1 MPRRIARPLVDVVS
15 VRSLLEVVDGGKF
28 VTLVN
33 LPNEPE
39 FKRCRETVQHDVLV
53 NLVGY
58 LLPQHLEAKL
68 EIPHLLSRSR
78 QDLRQPYASG

>member
-39 FKRCRETVQHDVLV
+39 FKRCRETVQHDVLA
-53 NLVGY
+53 NLVGH
-58 LLPQHLEAKL
+58 LLPQHLEVNV
-68 EIPHLLSRSR
+68 EVPLLFT
-78 QDLRQPYASG
+78 